1 MTHKKDHKPSTRSW
15 GPFGFVQDIVSPW
28 LGTPPNPALSKELN
42 NKIAQVQG
50 LTRGAAETLDQTFA
64 GGLVKA
70 GVQGNKALAQQAAIN
85 AAALG
90 TGYIVGKAAVTA
102 AGAVTKT
109 GVVPR
114 IVNKFLPSQIGVHH
128 SVTQSTG
135 MPFTGTVR
143 PSVANK
149 GLTAMD
155 QKPGYSYFWDTGKG
169 KSGINRAV
177 QEVDFQTKNIADK
190 WLLDPGQTAV
200 GYATKIA
207 RGAGKLDT
215 NVPGT
220 IAREVKGT
228 QKIVKTVTASG
239 PVYRGG
245 MTSFSPQDLQQLS
258 KAIQIAKQKELLIS
272 AAKIGG
278 TAVGS
283 AVAAKKTKRR

>member
-1 MTHKKDHKPSTRSW
+1 
-15 GPFGFVQDIVSPW
+15 VC
-28 LGTPPNPALSKELN
+28 
-42 NKIAQVQG
+42 
-50 LTRGAAETLDQTFA
+50 AAETLDQTFA

-70 GVQGNKALAQQAAIN
+70 GVQGNKALAKQAAVN

-90 TGYIVGKAAVTA
+90 TGYIAGKAAVTA
-102 AGAVTKT
+102 AGAVAKT

-135 MPFTGTVR
+135 IPFTGTVR

>member
-1 MTHKKDHKPSTRSW
+1 MAKRRGIADDIVGGIRN
-15 GPFGFVQDIVSPW
+15 IVSPW
-28 LGTPPNPALSKELN
+28 LGAPAGESK
-42 NKIAQVQG
+42 QVTQFKTA
-50 LTRGAAETLDQTFA
+50 TRVAAEGLDQTFT

-70 GVQGNKALAQQAAIN
+70 GTQGNKALAQQAGIN

-90 TGYIVGKAAVTA
+90 TGYIAGKAVVTA
-102 AGAVTKT
+102 AGAVVKS

-128 SVTQSTG
+128 SVTKSTG
-135 MPFTGTVR
+135 IPFTGTVR

-169 KSGINRAV
+169 KSGVNKAV

-190 WLLDPGQTAV
+190 WLLDPGQKAV
-200 GYATKIA
+200 GYVTKIA

-220 IAREVKGT
+220 IAREVQGT

-239 PVYRGG
+239 PVKFAP

-283 AVAAKKTKRR
+283 AAAAKKIKRR

>member
-1 MTHKKDHKPSTRSW
+1 MAVRKPKGIVDDIVGGIR
-15 GPFGFVQDIVSPW
+15 DIVSPW
-28 LGTPPNPALSKELN
+28 LGTPPGEARQVTKAKEIQREVV
-42 NKIAQVQG
+42 KQ
-50 LTRGAAETLDQTFA
+50 LDQNLA
-64 GGLVKA
+64 GGMIGA
-70 GVQGNKALAQQAAIN
+70 GVQGNKALAKQAAIN

-90 TGYIVGKAAVTA
+90 TGYVAGKAAVTA

-135 MPFTGTVR
+135 IPFTGTVR